1 MRVRWVVPVES
12 SMSNTALE
20 SAPYPRVLRMITIK
34 AIPQRII
41 FNHCPRVLAGVPVDV
56 TCKHS
61 NVRYQPNEAR
71 RSDCICSIRSVSNA
85 LCWNADP
92 ESLHFADV

>member
-61 NVRYQPNEAR
+61 NVRYMPSMAR
-71 RSDCICSIRSVSNA
+71 RADCNLSYFSVSN
-85 LCWNADP
+85 L
-92 ESLHFADV
+92 LL